1 MDWRND
7 IIMQK
12 TITKGTRLPVRK
24 KRRFNWALLSM
35 AIPAII
41 MMIAFNYLP
50 LLLSWFLPF
59 KKISYAK
66 GIFDSPWCGLD
77 NFKFYFQSQ
86 DAWRTTR
93 NTVLMNLMFITMA
106 TALAIVLALL
116 MFQLSK
122 SSVKVYQTAIFVPY
136 FISWIVASYIVYA
149 FLSPEGGVV
158 TKILTKLGYENVNL
172 YTKPEAWPLIL
183 TICYVW
189 KSIGNKT
196 LLYYASLI
204 SIDTSMLEAAALD
217 GANKVQRMLHVAIP
231 HIRPVVIMTLLLSIG
246 GIFSG
251 DFGLFYQV
259 TRNTGALYET
269 TDVIDT
275 YVFRALRV
283 TGDLG
288 LSSAVALYQS
298 VVGFILVLISNALV
312 KKFDDDSAMF

>member
-1 MDWRND
+1 MDQPNA
-7 IIMQK
+7 
-12 TITKGTRLPVRK
+12 KGRRLPARK
-24 KRRFNWALLSM
+24 KNRFNWALMSM
-35 AIPAII
+35 AVPAIFF
-41 MMIAFNYLP
+41 MIGFNYLP

-59 KKISYAK
+59 KRISYSK
-66 GIFDSPWCGLD
+66 GIFKSPWCGLD

-93 NTVLMNLMFITMA
+93 NTVLLNLLFIAVA
-106 TALAIVLALL
+106 TVLAIILALL

-122 SSVKVYQTAIFVPY
+122 TSVKVYQTAIFVPY

-158 TKILTKLGYENVNL
+158 TKILTSMGKENVNL
-172 YTKPEAWPLIL
+172 YTKPKAWPLIL

-196 LLYYASLI
+196 ILYYASLI
-204 SIDTSMLEAAALD
+204 SIDTNLLEAAALD

-231 HIRPVVIMTLLLSIG
+231 HIRPIVIMTLLLSIG
-246 GIFSG
+246 GIFSA

-259 TRNTGALYET
+259 TRNTGALYST

-298 VVGFILVLISNALV
+298 VVGFILVLVSNALV
-312 KKFDDDSAMF
+312 KKYDSDSAMF